1 MYIYY
6 IDFTYTPKLH
16 RHWHIHPDTFP
27 SACSLYALL
36 VTHHY
41 KLSAVWMVKSSC
53 CWSIAVLPLK
63 NRWNIILKICKCARV
78 QINITHILHRYRYIY
93 IYICTLYLGF
103 NPPFWHR
110 NREGGAWCTALWVWQ
125 SGFRCDGV
133 TWSRSLCF
141 LRMIATVPSGK
152 LTYNYGK
159 SQFLMG
165 KSTIHGH
172 VQ

>member
-93 IYICTLYLGF
+93 IYMYIIFGFQPPFLASQQGGWSLVHGPVGVAEWLQVRWRNLEPFFVFFENDSYCTL
-103 NPPFWHR
+103 W
-110 NREGGAWCTALWVWQ
+110 
-125 SGFRCDGV
+125 
-133 TWSRSLCF
+133 
-141 LRMIATVPSGK
+141 
-152 LTYNYGK
+152 
-159 SQFLMG
+159 
-165 KSTIHGH
+165 
-172 VQ
+172 